1 MCKFRLVFF
10 FVLLYN
16 ADLSCN
22 TPFQKGKL
30 VPGLFE
36 AFCICRFT
44 DDAKDFILTNTKI
57 NVLSRLALLIVA
69 IVWGSSLVVVS
80 ETTDFFKP
88 NFLLGLRFSI
98 ACFLLCLVFYKKLK
112 LIDKYYLIDGGIV
125 GFFLFIAYSS
135 QTFGVTTA
143 GGLPGRS
150 AFLSASYCVIVPFL
164 GWIINKVRPDRYN
177 ASAAILCILG
187 IGLVSFK
194 DLVLSSSVG
203 ITLGDFYA
211 LLSGLLFASHIV
223 SITRLSKGKDPIL
236 MTIIQFGAAAVLSW
250 LVTLIFEDNST
261 IVWSYSSIGSVLYLA
276 AICTGLALLLQNIGQ
291 KHTDASSAAIIL
303 GLESIFGIIFSVIFK
318 GESLDIYSVFGFILI
333 FIAIIISETKLSFL
347 KKTEI
352 KVEIVS

>member
-1 MCKFRLVFF
+1 M
-10 FVLLYN
+10 N
-16 ADLSCN
+16 
-22 TPFQKGKL
+22 
-30 VPGLFE
+30 
-36 AFCICRFT
+36 
-44 DDAKDFILTNTKI
+44 NTKI
-57 NVLSRLALLIVA
+57 TVLSRLALLVVA

-88 NFLLGLRFSI
+88 NFLLSLRFTI
-98 ACFLLCLVFYKKLK
+98 ACLLLCIVFYKKLR
-112 LIDKYYLIDGGIV
+112 LINKDYLMRGGIV

-164 GWIINKVRPDRYN
+164 GWAVNKVRPDRYN

-187 IGLVSFK
+187 IGLVSFN
-194 DLVLSSSVG
+194 DLVLSSGVG
-203 ITLGDFYA
+203 ITMGDFYA
-211 LLSGLLFASHIV
+211 LLSGLLFASHII
-223 SITRLSKGKDPIL
+223 SITRLSKKKDPIL
-236 MTIIQFGAAAVLSW
+236 MTIIQFGAAALISW
-250 LVTLIFEDNST
+250 IVTFLFEDNSA
-261 IVWSYSSIGSVLYLA
+261 IVWSSSSIGSVLYLA

-318 GESLDIYSVFGFILI
+318 GEKLDLYSVLGFILI

-347 KKTEI
+347 KKER
-352 KVEIVS
+352 